1 MRVAVTPT
9 GPVPGYR
16 VAVTGFGA
24 ISCAGVGVDA
34 LWNALLKDTA
44 PESKRIAPFDA
55 THIGGPKELR
65 RFDPFTMYALMAA
78 DEALYVSKRSGRN
91 RSTPASGA
99 STRSPGRVKAAG

>member
-24 ISCAGVGVDA
+24 ISCAGVGVEA

-44 PESKRIAPFDA
+44 PDEQ
-55 THIGGPKELR
+55 THR
-65 RFDPFTMYALMAA
+65 AL
-78 DEALYVSKRSGRN
+78 
-91 RSTPASGA
+91 
-99 STRSPGRVKAAG
+99 